1 MIRNTNRGKAPE
13 YISREEGSLANV
25 TEKIEKVG
33 GAELAIVRGG
43 SGKPLLMLHDE
54 LGYPGWMGWNDA
66 LAGDRQFIIPRQ
78 PGFDKSP
85 RIDWI
90 RSYRDLGGYYARVLR
105 ELKLDQVDVV
115 AFSAGAYIAAEMA
128 ASDPDIFGHMALVG
142 PMGIRPEKGF
152 IADFIAMSMRT
163 HLRATV
169 ADPFNTPEFLKI
181 YGGEMSPEQFEN
193 FEDARAET
201 ARIGWEPFM
210 FNPSLPHLLQG
221 VTGIKTLLVWG
232 TKDNFTPRGCVE
244 AYQKAIP
251 SAKLVEIKDAGHRPE
266 IEKPA
271 EFIAALKQFLAS

>member
-1 MIRNTNRGKAPE
+1 MAT
-13 YISREEGSLANV
+13 V
-25 TEKIEKVG
+25 TEKTEKIG
-33 GAELAIVRGG
+33 GHDLAIVRGG

-54 LGYPGWMGWNDA
+54 LGYPGWMEWNEA
-66 LAGDRQFIIPRQ
+66 LAADRQFIIPRQ

-105 ELKLDQVDVV
+105 ELKLGQVDVV
-115 AFSAGAYIAAEMA
+115 AFSAGAFIAAEMV
-128 ASDPDIFGHMALVG
+128 ASDPDVFGHMALVG
-142 PMGIRPEKGF
+142 PMGLKPSEGV

-169 ADPFNTPEFLKI
+169 ADPFETPEFLKI
-181 YGGEMSPEQFEN
+181 YGGEMTPEQFEN

-210 FNPSLPHLLQG
+210 FNPSLPYLLQG
-221 VTGIKTLLVWG
+221 VTGVKTLLVWG

-244 AYQKAIP
+244 AYQKALP
-251 SAKLVEIKDAGHRPE
+251 SAKLVEIKNAGHRPE
-266 IEKPA
+266 IERSA
-271 EFIAALKQFLAS
+271 EFIAAMKQFLAS

>member
-1 MIRNTNRGKAPE
+1 MTSVSEK
-13 YISREEGSLANV
+13 
-25 TEKIEKVG
+25 TEKLAG
-33 GAELAIVRGG
+33 SELAIVRGG

-54 LGYPGWMGWNDA
+54 LGYPGWMQWNEA
-66 LAGDRQFIIPRQ
+66 LAADRQFIIPRQ

-90 RSYRDLGGYYARVLR
+90 RSYRDLGGYYAQVLR
-105 ELKLDQVDVV
+105 ELKLGQVDVV

-142 PMGIRPEKGF
+142 PMGLKPAEGF

-181 YGGEMSPEQFEN
+181 YGGEMSPEQFEY

-210 FNPSLPHLLQG
+210 YNPSLPYLLQG
-221 VTGIKTLLVWG
+221 VSIKTLLVWG
-232 TKDNFTPRGCVE
+232 TKDNFTPRGCVQ

-266 IEKPA
+266 IEKSA
-271 EFIAALKQFLAS
+271 EFIAAIKQFLAS